1 MAPFPESFRAFAY
14 QTGIDRIRDAF
25 RASVATM
32 EAARQTASDAQMLYL
47 RSGDDDREYDED
59 GVLIRSTA
67 HQLDFE
73 AMNATLAVSVVRE
86 AFVTSAFH
94 YWEVSARGWTGL
106 SGQQDAFKTLRNAS
120 VKHYPLSPQLIAL
133 NHLNN
138 TLKHDNAYHAREL
151 AKLRTDHFARLPSS
165 SIRKNAKGEDEELWS
180 WSLRL
185 TDTHVEGAFGI
196 IRASGPNH

>member
-14 QTGIDRIRDAF
+14 QSGIDRIQDAF
-25 RASVATM
+25 RASVAIM
-32 EAARQTASDAQMLYL
+32 ESARQTASEAQIRYL
-47 RSGDDDREYDED
+47 SSGEDDREYDDD
-59 GVLIRSTA
+59 GVLIRSTF
-67 HQLDFE
+67 HQLDYE

-86 AFVTSAFH
+86 SFLTSAFH

-106 SGQQDAFKTLRNAS
+106 SGQRDNFAVLRKAS
-120 VKHYPLSPQLIAL
+120 AQHYPTSPQLIAL

-138 TLKHDNAYHAREL
+138 ILKHNSAYHAREL

-165 SIRKNAKGEDEELWS
+165 SIRHHANGEKHETWS

-185 TDTHVEGAFGI
+185 TDAHVEEVFGI
-196 IRASGPNH
+196 IRASGPDY